1 MGHLLSPKEDAL
13 NLMYTY
19 QNNLFAKKT
28 KGDFWEMYR
37 CEDKERLPLWKKL
50 EEKTGADVADAIKEL
65 YDVYDVKMVDWTA
78 SLYDPEVGGFY
89 ASISGR
95 DTDGYLPDI
104 ISTLD
109 GIGFASNYM
118 VIDKPYQEV
127 IPEWLKK
134 RVGDFVLSIQD
145 KNGYFYHP
153 QYPKGVAIP
162 AREALDLNVA
172 TRIMRA
178 FGLTPKYPMPLP
190 TADNKDNNEEY
201 IPEKYQSVENY
212 KAYLAEQDI
221 EHRSYH
227 VASAMLSF
235 WGQTESY
242 GKRLGVDLVKMTTD
256 FLLEHLK
263 ENGTFQDEVN
273 DYAINGMYKA
283 YRVIGGNGIAFPY
296 PEAAIKSAFEVIM
309 SEKIPDGITSV
320 YNPWHAVA
328 LVLENARKYYDKERA
343 DKLLQYTYSL
353 AVDGIRRT
361 RDKIAVYKKPDG
373 ALSYCPNYCVPVNHM
388 LPTSVE
394 KTYESDMNG
403 TSCGCIALIE
413 SVFRALELD
422 EYRIPLFPMSE
433 CDRFFALLMEREN
446 NWIKYAKK

>member
-1 MGHLLSPKEDAL
+1 
-13 NLMYTY
+13 
-19 QNNLFAKKT
+19 
-28 KGDFWEMYR
+28 MYR
-37 CEDKERLPLWKKL
+37 CVDEERLPLWNKL
-50 EEKTGADVADAIKEL
+50 EEKAGKEVADAIKEL

-78 SLYDPEVGGFY
+78 NLYDPEVGGWY

-109 GIGFASNYM
+109 GMTFPASYM
-118 VIDKPYQEV
+118 IIDKPYQELL
-127 IPEWLKK
+127 PEWLKK

-145 KNGYFYHP
+145 ENGYFYHP
-153 QYPKGVAIP
+153 QYPKGVAILS
-162 AREALDLNVA
+162 REAIDLSVA

-178 FGLTPKYPMPLP
+178 FGLTPKYSLPLP
-190 TADNKDNNEEY
+190 TKDNEDNNEEY
-201 IPEKYQSVENY
+201 IPEKYRSVENY

-235 WGQTESY
+235 WGQTEAY
-242 GKRLGVDLVKMTTD
+242 GRRLGVDLVKMTTD
-256 FLLEHLK
+256 FLLANLK
-263 ENGTFQDEVN
+263 KNGTFQDEVN

-296 PEAAIKSAFEVIM
+296 PESAIESAFKVIM
-309 SEKIPDGITSV
+309 DETVPEGVTSV

-328 LVLENARKYYDKERA
+328 LVLENARQYYDKERA
-343 DKLLQYTYSL
+343 DKLLAYTYSL
-353 AVDGIRRT
+353 AADGIRRT

-373 ALSYCPNYCVPVNHM
+373 ALSYCPNKCVPVNHM

-394 KTYESDMNG
+394 GTYESDMNG
-403 TSCGCIALIE
+403 TSCGTIALIE

-422 EYRIPLFPMSE
+422 DCKIPLFARSE
-433 CDRFFALLMEREN
+433 YDRYLSILEEREN
-446 NWIKYAKK
+446 NWIKYGKK